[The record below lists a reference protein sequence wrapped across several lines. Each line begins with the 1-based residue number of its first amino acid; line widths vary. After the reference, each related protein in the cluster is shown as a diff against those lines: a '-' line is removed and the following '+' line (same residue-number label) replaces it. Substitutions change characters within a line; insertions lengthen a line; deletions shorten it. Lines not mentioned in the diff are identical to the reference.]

1 MKKNRKIDLF
11 DIIFAIICLALL
23 VFLMFDARRHVTQP
37 EEPTEELRIVGEI
50 YTASPVIVD
59 VGTGLSVQDRWELTQ
74 EDIAEIEYY
83 DSLDLLAIC
92 VEAEAG
98 NQDLMGKCLVVDV
111 VLNRVDSDRF
121 PDDITSVITQPWQFS
136 SWEDGRMDKVWSPS
150 EETYQAVR
158 MELESRTDSEVL
170 FFTEGRYNEYC
181 IPMYIHGDHY
191 FGR

>member
-1 MKKNRKIDLF
+1 MKKNRNIDLF
-11 DIIFAIICLALL
+11 DGIVVALL
-23 VFLMFDARRHVTQP
+23 VFMVLDAMRHAPLPPDLV
-37 EEPTEELRIVGEI
+37 EETKVVDGLFA
-50 YTASPVIVD
+50 ASSVIVD
-59 VGTGLSVQDRWELTQ
+59 VGTGLSVQDRWELTP

-98 NQDLMGKCLVVDV
+98 NQDLMGKRLVVDV

>member
-1 MKKNRKIDLF
+1 MKKNRNIDLF
-11 DIIFAIICLALL
+11 DIIFIIICIALL
-23 VFLMFDARRHVTQP
+23 IFLMFDARRHVTDP
-37 EEPTEELRIVGEI
+37 EEPTEELRIVSEI
-50 YTASPVIVD
+50 YTASPVIVA
-59 VGTGLSVQDRWELTQ
+59 VGTGLSVQDRWELTP

-98 NQDLMGKCLVVDV
+98 NQDLMGKRLVVDV

-150 EETYQAVR
+150 DETYQAVR

-181 IPMYIHGDHY
+181 IPMYKHGDHY

>member
-1 MKKNRKIDLF
+1 MKKNRNIDFF
-11 DIIFAIICLALL
+11 DVIFIIICLALL
-23 VFLMFDARRHVTQP
+23 VFLMFDARRHVKQL
-37 EEPTEELRIVGEI
+37 EEPTEEFRIVGEI

-59 VGTGLSVQDRWELTQ
+59 VGTGLSVQDRWELTP

-83 DSLDLLAIC
+83 DSLELLAIC

-98 NQDLMGKCLVVDV
+98 NQDLMGKRLVVDV
-111 VLNRVDSDRF
+111 ILNRVDSDRF